1 MKEMLCDMN
10 QTTQP
15 IRPHKVFNNWD
26 VVALGWYVVC
36 KSSDLK
42 KGKALPI
49 RICGHELALY
59 RTESGKAVAL
69 DKFCPHMGMSL
80 AEGLVKGEHLT
91 CIFHEWKFN
100 SSGKCIDIPCLKK
113 KVENGK
119 SVNSYP
125 VEEKYGMIWVYS
137 DKEANG
143 PVFEIDELKGKP
155 ILFTTLKPF
164 RRIAHPHITMM
175 NSIDEQH
182 MRSVHKLPMDLDT
195 TIEEKGTRFKVTFT
209 GKVLDQT
216 LTGKMQKFF
225 LGDKWKSS
233 VLFVDGCLGL
243 LTIMIDLKLFKKF
256 NLPCGYFIFSQTF
269 TEKGETLVW
278 PIMVTEQ
285 RPGIH
290 GFIFSW
296 LLIRAHK
303 ALMWFLAFQDG
314 RVIYKNLRF
323 NHSGLLP
330 EIDNASAKWISFV
343 NRVIKPSIWSRS
355 RINEQKETIQED
367 IAVNA

>member
-26 VVALGWYVVC
+26 VVATGWYVVC
-36 KSSDLK
+36 KSRDLK

-80 AEGLVKGEHLT
+80 AEGIVKGEHLT

-100 SSGKCIDIPCLKK
+100 SHGKCIDIPCLKK

-125 VEEKYGMIWVYS
+125 VEEKYGMIWVFS

-164 RRIAHPHITMM
+164 RRVAHPHITMM

-195 TIEEKGTRFKVTFT
+195 SIEEKGTRFKVTFT
-209 GKVLDQT
+209 GKVLEQS
-216 LTGKMQKFF
+216 LSGKIQKFF

-269 TEKGETLVW
+269 TDKGETVVW

-355 RINEQKETIQED
+355 RINENKEMTPEE